1 MVLDDIT
8 IKATGKPTASPPGAF
23 NVRPANMDATEFVA
37 SWRREMDSLV
47 DAFLSPEGGTQVAA
61 KIKALNLSAEQLAA
75 MRGIVNGIVCDT
87 MYTLLLGLDGEANIG
102 GIQQPYII
110 HDETG
115 AVIAMPGEIEA
126 AASNLFPG

>member
-1 MVLDDIT
+1 
-8 IKATGKPTASPPGAF
+8 
-23 NVRPANMDATEFVA
+23 
-37 SWRREMDSLV
+37 
-47 DAFLSPEGGTQVAA
+47 
-61 KIKALNLSAEQLAA
+61 
-75 MRGIVNGIVCDT
+75 